1 METAS
6 RARLLYVS
14 GLGAAFAAPSA
25 EAMALETR
33 GAGTAPGT
41 TAAAVGDSG
50 TWENAGNGVN

>member
-14 GLGAAFAAPSA
+14 

>member
-25 EAMALETR
+25 EAMALETS
-33 GAGTAPGT
+33 AGTAPGT